1 MSKPELVGRITINTQ
16 LDAVAAT
23 AFRNECEKHLLSQA
37 QVLQRLIVWFSL
49 LYHEA
54 KQLVLGTL
62 APNRIQAVY
71 KDLAE
76 KANPQHQGT
85 QTVNP

>member
-16 LDAVAAT
+16 IDAVSAT
-23 AFRNECEKHLLSQA
+23 AFRNECDKQLLSQA

-49 LYHEA
+49 LDHEA

-62 APNRIQAVY
+62 SPSRIQAVY

-76 KANPQHQGT
+76 KANREHQGT
-85 QTVNP
+85 ETVNP